1 MMRRLINDGYDVVEE
16 MTQGYVKAH
25 PDYVKMH
32 PEDDRVVLSN
42 MMSKEP
48 RVRIIF
54 GGGTGHE
61 PLFLGYVGKNG
72 ADAAVLG
79 NVNTSPSPEP
89 IYNSAKATDSGK
101 GVLYLFGNYS
111 GDIMNFEMG
120 IEMAEDDGIQ
130 ADYVAVRDDV
140 VSSEEFEERRG
151 VAGDI
156 MVLKAAVAAAAKGLS
171 LEEVK
176 AVAEHAN
183 RNTFSMGVAL
193 SSATLPVTG
202 KPIFHMDEGDMEI
215 GMGIHGEPG
224 IERKPLKTAN
234 EVIDEIMTN
243 IFDRTDLGKGDKVHV
258 LVNGL
263 GALPLMDQ
271 YICFNRVSQVL
282 EEKGLSIE
290 KSLVGNY
297 ATSMDM
303 IGMSVTLTRLDDDLR
318 DYLTYPMD
326 TPYLKVN

>member
-1 MMRRLINDGYDVVEE
+1 MRRLINDGYDVVEE

-25 PDYVKMH
+25 PDYVKLH

-42 MMSKEP
+42 MMSEEP

-171 LEEVK
+171 FEEVK

-243 IFDRTDLGKGDKVHV
+243 IFDRTDLGEGDRVHV